1 MLCPTRKNNDGSP
14 AAQTELELNSIRN
27 KKKELR
33 DKQAQDLPSSRAPI
47 REFFKN
53 NYFAL

>member
-1 MLCPTRKNNDGSP
+1 VLCPTRKNNDGSP
-14 AAQTELELNSIRN
+14 AAQTALELNSIRN